1 MNRSAFPLL
10 ALVATLSAATT
21 QAQISTA
28 ARDSLRK
35 SGELTGARPSAGGR
49 GSVAKR
55 PNATADPAMVRF
67 IGEDSNPA
75 TATADEMPDLYDR
88 FISTVRDERR
98 QWAAKDWNDAGALL
112 TRLNQRYEQV
122 RKDLPIE
129 ERLRVRAIQGEFRTL
144 RATR

>member
-1 MNRSAFPLL
+1 MNRFACTLL
-10 ALVATLSAATT
+10 VLAATLTT
-21 QAQISTA
+21 TTHAQISTA
-28 ARDSLRK
+28 ARDSLRR
-35 SGELTGARPSAGGR
+35 SGELTGARPSVGGR

-55 PNATADPAMVRF
+55 PTVAADPAMVRF

-88 FISTVRDERR
+88 FIGTVRDERR
-98 QWAAKDWNDAGALL
+98 QWTAKDWSDAGALL
-112 TRLNQRYEQV
+112 TRLNQRYEAV

-129 ERLRVRAIQGEFRTL
+129 ERLRVRSIQGEFRTL